1 MKLIV
6 FLFAAAV
13 SLAAAD
19 LNPDARQ
26 VMAAMESFKKAMI
39 GRDGATLDK
48 LLSDDLM
55 YVHSAGA
62 VETKAHFIET
72 IVSGKSITEKLEF
85 TDPTVR
91 VYGNTA
97 IVRGRVDLWHSATNI
112 VNMDVLHVWVKG
124 PGGWRMVARQ
134 ATKLAK

>member
-6 FLFAAAV
+6 FLFAASV

-62 VETKAHFIET
+62 VETKAHFMEA

-85 TDPTVR
+85 TDPVVR

>member
-26 VMAAMESFKKAMI
+26 VMAAMESCKKAMI

-62 VETKAHFIET
+62 VETKAHFMEA

-85 TDPTVR
+85 TDPVVR